1 MKPTQPV
8 KRINLT
14 TFIEYRLNGLYYSL
28 HDSLL
33 YSRVAICPKEH
44 LLISDSGVIKG
55 SHLYLLHNSD
65 SADYV
70 SGYISHVSHCTILDE
85 SHLGDLEK
93 KVLTEGTI
101 RASGLCILDDTKKE

>member
-1 MKPTQPV
+1 MKSIDLP
-8 KRINLT
+8 
-14 TFIEYRLNGLYYSL
+14 TFIEYRLNGVYYSL

-33 YSRVAICPKEH
+33 YARVAICPKEH

-65 SADYV
+65 RADYV

-85 SHLGDLEK
+85 SQLGDLEK
-93 KVLTEGTI
+93 KVLSEGTI
-101 RASGLCILDDTKKE
+101 RESGLCVLDVTKKE